1 METGADVRRST
12 IGAQFGHA
20 GSWKKHGGNHH
31 HKGAVAVTHTI
42 KHTATAAPVVRT
54 KTAVATKVLKTKVAA
69 THAATKNVS
78 RKPSLTKKKTTTSEK
93 PSATHKSTST
103 KKSSARPSST
113 KKPVATHAPTT
124 TKRPATTSKKPT
136 TTSKKPAAT
145 ATSKPTGFAAVA
157 LAAHNAARKDY
168 GAGAM
173 VWDAKLAADAQ
184 KWTDGC
190 LWTHGGANGAGQ
202 NLAVRRAL
210 LGETVGREE
219 TKLIFFLSQGG
230 LSSPQDAVNMWMAEA
245 KDYKSASSLTR
256 SLLMLV
262 GVD

>member
-20 GSWKKHGGNHH
+20 GSWKKHGGSHH
-31 HKGAVAVTHTI
+31 HKGAVTHTV

-54 KTAVATKVLKTKVAA
+54 KTAVATKVVKTKVAA
-69 THAATKNVS
+69 THTATKNVS
-78 RKPSLTKKKTTTSEK
+78 RKPNPTKKKTTTSRK
-93 PSATHKSTST
+93 PSVTHKPTST
-103 KKSSARPSST
+103 KKSSAKPSSS

-124 TKRPATTSKKPT
+124 TKRPITTSKKPT
-136 TTSKKPAAT
+136 TTSQKPSVT

-210 LGETVGREE
+210 LGAS
-219 TKLIFFLSQGG
+219 I
-230 LSSPQDAVNMWMAEA
+230 SP
-245 KDYKSASSLTR
+245 
-256 SLLMLV
+256 
-262 GVD
+262 